1 MYICS
6 LLFLYFRRAVKI
18 SISQVLSFRTKLPEL
33 CAPDGTLNINFD
45 KTCCKQT
52 ETSSLNLILFIL
64 WNENNS
70 TTSLL
75 QTYQIIIIKTM
86 VNCQFQ

>member
-1 MYICS
+1 MSSWLHLHKELLKSLYVINENMYICS

-45 KTCCKQT
+45 KNM
-52 ETSSLNLILFIL
+52 L
-64 WNENNS
+64 
-70 TTSLL
+70 
-75 QTYQIIIIKTM
+75 
-86 VNCQFQ
+86 